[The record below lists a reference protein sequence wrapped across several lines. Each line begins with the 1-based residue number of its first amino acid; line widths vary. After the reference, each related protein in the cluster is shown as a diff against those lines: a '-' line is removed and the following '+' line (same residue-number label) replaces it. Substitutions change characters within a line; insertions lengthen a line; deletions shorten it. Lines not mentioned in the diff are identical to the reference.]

1 MRGIAPGMRA
11 EERDR
16 ERERQSNGEHQKK
29 KGNTAPA
36 LDTLRLEVSLRGM
49 RDLQP

>member
-1 MRGIAPGMRA
+1 MYIHIER
-11 EERDR
+11 EEEKKRQR
-16 ERERQSNGEHQKK
+16 ERERERERESNA
-29 KGNTAPA
+29 APA

>member
-1 MRGIAPGMRA
+1 MRA

-16 ERERQSNGEHQKK
+16 ERERERERNGEHQKK

-36 LDTLRLEVSLRGM
+36 LDTLRLEVS
-49 RDLQP
+49 

>member
-1 MRGIAPGMRA
+1 MRA

-16 ERERQSNGEHQKK
+16 ERERERERQTERRRKWKK
-29 KGNTAPA
+29 TGNTAPA